1 MSSLIGLTVG
11 QPFNPYKLFVGIF
24 IPEALVV
31 NPEVSPG
38 AKLIFGQL
46 ARYAGS
52 DGDCHPAVKTL
63 GEKVGLKER
72 QTQYHI
78 RELETLGFLTTVK
91 RFKAP
96 NVPDTNGYEF
106 LWHESF
112 NGSVR
117 APGVVHSTAPGVVHS
132 TAPGVVHSTAPGVVH
147 STAPGVVHSTAP
159 KESPSEE
166 SQLKES
172 VPPSADLAVANASSK
187 AKPGNVISIDDP
199 PFAAPQE
206 PGCILE
212 PPKAPLSADQRTIN
226 ATARHLYD
234 NHQVNRRGSLERT
247 EAVLRDIAKL
257 ERQRPIPVLMEFIRL
272 QHAKWRASK
281 DWREKFANALSGSW
295 LERDMW
301 KQPPPT
307 DTRNNVAP
315 STPRD
320 PMSKYRELLADG
332 TLAPR
337 PTGTI
342 GYPEFLGDGSIRYP
356 DGRIKY
362 PDGRVTIPSSAVG

>member
-1 MSSLIGLTVG
+1 MFRLRRI
-11 QPFNPYKLFVGIF
+11 
-24 IPEALVV
+24 
-31 NPEVSPG
+31 
-38 AKLIFGQL
+38 
-46 ARYAGS
+46 
-52 DGDCHPAVKTL
+52 
-63 GEKVGLKER
+63 
-72 QTQYHI
+72 
-78 RELETLGFLTTVK
+78 
-91 RFKAP
+91 
-96 NVPDTNGYEF
+96 
-106 LWHESF
+106 
-112 NGSVR
+112 
-117 APGVVHSTAPGVVHS
+117 
-132 TAPGVVHSTAPGVVH
+132 
-147 STAPGVVHSTAP
+147 
-159 KESPSEE
+159 SPS
-166 SQLKES
+166 LTL
-172 VPPSADLAVANASSK
+172 VK

-206 PGCILE
+206 PGYILE

-257 ERQRPIPVLMEFIRL
+257 ERQRPVPVLMEFVRL

-281 DWREKFANALSGSW
+281 DWREGFANALSGSW

-342 GYPEFLGDGSIRYP
+342 GYPEFLEDGSIRYP

-362 PDGRVTIPSSAVG
+362 RMAA